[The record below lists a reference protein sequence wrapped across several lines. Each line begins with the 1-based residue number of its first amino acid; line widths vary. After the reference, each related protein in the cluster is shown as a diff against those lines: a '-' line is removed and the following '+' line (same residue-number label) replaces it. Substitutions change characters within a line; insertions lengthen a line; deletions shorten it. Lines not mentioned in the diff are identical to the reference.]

1 MVLREIGWAWIRDL
15 MSLEASAAAGNFTHA
30 AKAPTTE
37 IEGLGPYLDEPSM
50 DFMRRLEERRSGA
63 TQSQALSL
71 TCSGINLCM
80 QI

>member
-15 MSLEASAAAGNFTHA
+15 MSLEASAA
-30 AKAPTTE
+30 
-37 IEGLGPYLDEPSM
+37 EPSM